1 MKIWL
6 APTSN
11 RSIIVYHLT
20 ATLLHYITSL
30 WKIYFTLRPLRTILQ
45 SDYLESPTFTSR
57 VAGGRLVPLNWGQN
71 RYRSLS
77 PDLARLQGCCILP
90 KLLDLKGSE
99 NIVLHSL
106 QNKRF
111 TKIPNVFSSNLRLD
125 IYIYIY
131 ISLYSVS
138 IICKIIPTT
147 KNCPLKKSQE
157 ANVFLD

>member
-1 MKIWL
+1 M
-6 APTSN
+6 
-11 RSIIVYHLT
+11 
-20 ATLLHYITSL
+20 
-30 WKIYFTLRPLRTILQ
+30 
-45 SDYLESPTFTSR
+45 
-57 VAGGRLVPLNWGQN
+57 VPLNWGQN

-90 KLLDLKGSE
+90 KFLDLKGSE

-131 ISLYSVS
+131 KFIFCLYNMQNNSNNQKLPFKKISRSQCLSRLIKPLGFNLGIFLWESGGVTES
-138 IICKIIPTT
+138 ICKEDKPSGNFFLPNTEIRESP
-147 KNCPLKKSQE
+147 KSLRK
-157 ANVFLD
+157 FS